1 MGSIL
6 FGGTFAALLNLA
18 LYGNIGD
25 LSKINLNDNDDLTR
39 WIFNV
44 NGLCFL
50 ICNNISFTSSS
61 SVV

>member
-25 LSKINLNDNDDLTR
+25 LSKIYDNDDLTR

-50 ICNNISFTSSS
+50 ISNNISFTSSS

>member
-25 LSKINLNDNDDLTR
+25 LSKIHDNDDLTR

-50 ICNNISFTSSS
+50 ISNNISFTSSS